1 MIAYKRTVTVEDPDR
16 VVISGLPFRKGQKVE
31 VVVLAAEE
39 LQERRPRKGLR
50 ALLKAT
56 QRASALRP
64 VTERQIA
71 EEIVALRSGR

>member
-16 VVISGLPFRKGQKVE
+16 VVLSGLPLRKGQRVE
-31 VVVLAAEE
+31 IVVLAAEKIPGA
-39 LQERRPRKGLR
+39 RPRKGLR
-50 ALLKAT
+50 SLLKAT

-71 EEIVALRSGR
+71 EEILALRSGR

>member
-16 VVISGLPFRKGQKVE
+16 VVLSGLPLRKGQRVE
-31 VVVLAAEE
+31 IVVLAAERIRE
-39 LQERRPRKGLR
+39 SRPRKGLR
-50 ALLKAT
+50 SLLKAT

-71 EEIVALRSGR
+71 EEILALRSGR

>member
-16 VVISGLPFRKGQKVE
+16 VVLSGLPLRKGQRVE
-31 VVVLAAEE
+31 IVVLAAEQ

-50 ALLKAT
+50 SLLKAT

-71 EEIVALRSGR
+71 EEILALRSGR

>member
-16 VVISGLPFRKGQKVE
+16 VVLSGLPLRKGQRVE
-31 VVVLAAEE
+31 IVVLAAEK
-39 LQERRPRKGLR
+39 LQARRPRKGLR
-50 ALLKAT
+50 SLLKAT

-71 EEIVALRSGR
+71 EEILALRSGR

>member
-1 MIAYKRTVTVEDPDR
+1 MIAYKGTVTVEDPDR

-39 LQERRPRKGLR
+39 FQARRPRKGLR

>member
-16 VVISGLPFRKGQKVE
+16 VVLSGLPLRRGQRVE
-31 VVVLAAEE
+31 IVVLAAEKVR
-39 LQERRPRKGLR
+39 ERRPRKGLR
-50 ALLKAT
+50 SLLKAT

-71 EEIVALRSGR
+71 EEILALRSGQ